1 MIKPYTILTQMW
13 LDQEDDNLGLN
24 GLFVD
29 FRVNVDSIDGF
40 WVEADDEIVLII
52 RGTAYYIENE
62 THVLNFLNEFFN
74 PMRL

>member
-1 MIKPYTILTQMW
+1 MW
-13 LDQEDDNLGLN
+13 LEQEDDNFGFN
-24 GLFVD
+24 GSYVD